1 MAVEAVAG
9 TPAVEVAGSD
19 EGARPT
25 EYLPLRQLVQL
36 SVYWFGINSIM
47 GGLGV
52 VVQKRIPALV
62 AAPWDGP
69 AIAFQSIVT
78 MIMAAAIQ
86 PTIGM
91 ISDHTISRWGR
102 RKPYIAIGATLD
114 VLFLIGIGLSNSY
127 LTLVTFLVAVQ
138 FSSNFAQGPFQGY
151 VPDLVPQK
159 QVALA
164 SALVGIM
171 QTAGFV
177 LGTIVITYGVTSN
190 DYLIPLVFLGIIEF
204 ATAIGTIL
212 WVREGRAAR
221 DRGGR
226 SWGQIARSAWG
237 MDILAERSFLNLVI
251 SRLMF
256 LAGIN
261 MLLGFY
267 ILFMERAL
275 GLTSEQETFW
285 IPVTAGTVALL
296 TLLSTIPSARLS
308 DRVGRKPVI
317 YAACAIG
324 ALGMGVTAIAPSIE
338 VFVAGV
344 IAIGVASGTFL
355 AVDWALMTDIIPK
368 AASGRYMGI
377 SNIAVVA
384 GGPFASVIGG
394 TLLGGLRGRNRFVRP
409 RCLLPPPRRRATAR
423 AARRRARRVRVTA
436 AMPPGASDPPDHR
449 GSHDRAGRS
458 VNSRA
463 TCLQEPRAAT

>member
-1 MAVEAVAG
+1 VAVEVVVGSPPVEAV
-9 TPAVEVAGSD
+9 VVAGD
-19 EGARPT
+19 EEGARPT
-25 EYLPLRQLVQL
+25 QILPLRQLLQL

-62 AAPWDGP
+62 QAPWDGP
-69 AIAFQSIVT
+69 AIAAQSVVT
-78 MIMAAAIQ
+78 MLMAAAIQ

-159 QVALA
+159 QVAFA

-171 QTAGFV
+171 QTGGFV
-177 LGTIVITYGVTSN
+177 LGTIVITYGVTSGE
-190 DYLIPLVFLGIIEF
+190 YLIPLVFLGLIELG
-204 ATAIGTIL
+204 TAIGTIL

-226 SWGQIARSAWG
+226 SWRQIARSAWST
-237 MDILAERSFLNLVI
+237 DILAEKSFLNLVL

-267 ILFMERAL
+267 ILFMERSL
-275 GLTSEQETFW
+275 GLTSDQEGLW

-296 TLLSTIPSARLS
+296 TLISTIPSAKLS

-324 ALGMGVTAIAPSIE
+324 ALGMALTAIAPSIE
-338 VFVAGV
+338 VFVVGV

-394 TLLGGLRGRNRFVRP
+394 TLLFFFGGAVRS
-409 RCLLPPPRRRATAR
+409 
-423 AARRRARRVRVTA
+423 
-436 AMPPGASDPPDHR
+436 GD
-449 GSHDRAGRS
+449 G
-458 VNSRA
+458 
-463 TCLQEPRAAT
+463 PRAAFAAAIALFALAAFYLRRVDARPRELRAQELAAG

>member
-1 MAVEAVAG
+1 MAVEVVAG
-9 TPAVEVAGSD
+9 TPPIEAVIGAGTE

-25 EYLPLRQLVQL
+25 EVLPLRQLLQL

-52 VVQKRIPALV
+52 VVQKQIPALV

-69 AIAFQSIVT
+69 AIAFQSVVT
-78 MIMAAAIQ
+78 MLMAAAIQ

-91 ISDHTISRWGR
+91 LSDHTISRWGR

-114 VLFLIGIGLSNSY
+114 VLFLIGIGMSNSY
-127 LTLVTFLVAVQ
+127 LALVTFLIAVQ

-151 VPDLVPQK
+151 IPDLVPQK

-171 QTAGFV
+171 QTGGFV
-177 LGTIVITYGVTSN
+177 LGTIVITYGVTSGE
-190 DYLIPLVFLGIIEF
+190 YLLPLVFLGLIEL

-221 DRGGR
+221 DRGGKTWR
-226 SWGQIARSAWG
+226 QIARSAWAT
-237 MDILAERSFLNLVI
+237 DILAEKSFLNLVV

-267 ILFMERAL
+267 ILFMERSL
-275 GLTSEQETFW
+275 GLTTEQEGVW
-285 IPVTAGTVALL
+285 IPVTSGTVALL
-296 TLLSTIPSARLS
+296 TLISTIPSAKLS

-324 ALGMGVTAIAPSIE
+324 ALGMAVTAVAPSIQ
-338 VFVAGV
+338 VFVLGV
-344 IAIGVASGTFL
+344 VAIGVASGTFL

-394 TLLGGLRGRNRFVRP
+394 TLIFFFGGEVRS
-409 RCLLPPPRRRATAR
+409 
-423 AARRRARRVRVTA
+423 
-436 AMPPGASDPPDHR
+436 GD
-449 GSHDRAGRS
+449 G
-458 VNSRA
+458 
-463 TCLQEPRAAT
+463 PRAAFAAAIALFALAAFYLRRVDARPREIRAQELVAAT

>member
-1 MAVEAVAG
+1 MGLALDGIATAPMVPG
-9 TPAVEVAGSD
+9 ISD
-19 EGARPT
+19 DDAGARPT
-25 EYLPLRQLVQL
+25 QRLPLRQLFQL
-36 SVYWFGINSIM
+36 SVYWLGINAIM
-47 GGLGV
+47 GGIGV

-62 AAPWDGP
+62 PAPWDGP
-69 AIAFQSIVT
+69 AIALQSVVT
-78 MIMAAAIQ
+78 MLMAAAIQ

-91 ISDHTISRWGR
+91 LSDYTISRWGR

-114 VLFLIGIGLSNSY
+114 VLFLIGIGLSNTY
-127 LTLVTFLVAVQ
+127 LALVAFLVAVQ

-151 VPDLVPQK
+151 IPDLVPHK
-159 QVALA
+159 QVAFA

-177 LGTIVITYGVTSN
+177 LGTIVITYGVTTD
-190 DYLIPLVFLGIIEF
+190 DYLIPLVFLGLIEL
-204 ATAIGTIL
+204 ATAIGTLL
-212 WVREGRAAR
+212 WVQEGRRAR
-221 DRGGR
+221 DRKGR
-226 SWGQIARSAWG
+226 SWRVIARSAWG
-237 MDILAERSFLNLVI
+237 TDILADKSFLNLVL

-267 ILFMERAL
+267 ILFMERSL
-275 GLTSEQETFW
+275 LIGTEQQGFW
-285 IPVTAGTVALL
+285 IPVTSGTVALL
-296 TLLSTIPSARLS
+296 TLIATIPSARLS

-324 ALGMGVTAIAPSIE
+324 GLGMAVTALAPSIE
-338 VFVAGV
+338 VFVVGV

-368 AASGRYMGI
+368 ASSGRYMGI

-394 TLLGGLRGRNRFVRP
+394 ALLFFFGGEVRS
-409 RCLLPPPRRRATAR
+409 
-423 AARRRARRVRVTA
+423 
-436 AMPPGASDPPDHR
+436 GD
-449 GSHDRAGRS
+449 G
-458 VNSRA
+458 
-463 TCLQEPRAAT
+463 PRAAFAAAIGMFLLAAFFLRKVDETPHDGHLQDEIALG